1 MNNSHI
7 TAAISRQK
15 SALAWETLVTLDK
28 HGNAYRLHGSRIASL
43 QEGHTHGLIG
53 FVHGHGLSSFA
64 QLLLFWLSGL
74 ALDENQFPVSKAF
87 ACNCADVDA
96 ETDLE
101 TLLQIG
107 CLPSILFCQRVY
119 PDFAGG
125 YSSGPAKIDQM
136 TRAQHWRRRLGQAET
151 LAKMLAD
158 DLPGEI
164 SKPLTAESAGQ
175 ILSVARARLVG

>member
-1 MNNSHI
+1 MDNSHI
-7 TAAISRQK
+7 TAAISKQK
-15 SALAWETLVTLDK
+15 STLAWETLVSLDK
-28 HGNAYRLHGSRIASL
+28 AGNAYRLHGSRVASL
-43 QEGHTHGLIG
+43 QEGHTHGLVAFI
-53 FVHGHGLSSFA
+53 HGHGLQRAA
-64 QLLLFWLSGL
+64 QLLLFWLSAH
-74 ALDENQFPVSKAF
+74 ALNDDKFPVSKAF
-87 ACNCADVDA
+87 ACNCADIDA